1 VGNSIYSI
9 LNNDFNINQTELYL
23 CNELNT
29 KLIYENIHN
38 LKVVGIA
45 SSINGKIIEVID
57 RKKIGNKRYYKININ
72 EFLQGW
78 ISLEKSVR
86 LYRIPMMIGEVIS
99 EKAGGDFT
107 INYNIQDYL
116 NKKLEAR
123 YYFES
128 NQKQYIL
135 INRVGHRER
144 KCPVLLEQFYKYMM
158 VKEKYYVSLESGD
171 SLFSTAFDN
180 EPVEFV
186 VSDTNVKVIGFY
198 QELNKSKVRY
208 NNKIYWINK
217 HINLEEKEKSSLIDN
232 LELIDKIMYL
242 KSTSYKQKL
251 KIESQERSIKE
262 IKDNIVISNNLQE
275 MYLNKYLG
283 DQYDSE

>member
-1 VGNSIYSI
+1 
-9 LNNDFNINQTELYL
+9 
-23 CNELNT
+23 
-29 KLIYENIHN
+29 
-38 LKVVGIA
+38 
-45 SSINGKIIEVID
+45 
-57 RKKIGNKRYYKININ
+57 
-72 EFLQGW
+72 
-78 ISLEKSVR
+78 
-86 LYRIPMMIGEVIS
+86 
-99 EKAGGDFT
+99 

-251 KIESQERSIKE
+251 
-262 IKDNIVISNNLQE
+262 
-275 MYLNKYLG
+275 
-283 DQYDSE
+283 